1 MNDKIKCKHCGSSL
15 VIKCEGYVGV
25 RPIPMELVND
35 WSKEA
40 DDTMGK
46 ETLLFIYVREIIHL
60 FSFIVAVTVHWVL
73 EIPRYRY
80 IRGRISGSST

>member
-46 ETLLFIYVREIIHL
+46 EPLLFIYRCSACGKEFYEEVRENL
-60 FSFIVAVTVHWVL
+60 VS
-73 EIPRYRY
+73 
-80 IRGRISGSST
+80 

>member
-1 MNDKIKCKHCGSSL
+1 MSDKIKCKHCGSSL

-25 RPIPMELVND
+25 RPIPMELVDD

-46 ETLLFIYVREIIHL
+46 ETLLFIYCCSACGKEFYKEVMENL
-60 FSFIVAVTVHWVL
+60 VS
-73 EIPRYRY
+73 
-80 IRGRISGSST
+80 

>member
-1 MNDKIKCKHCGSSL
+1 MNDKIKCKHCGSFL
-15 VIKCEGYVGV
+15 AIKCEGYVEI
-25 RPIPMELVND
+25 RPIPMELVDD

-80 IRGRISGSST
+80 IRGRISGSSI